1 MKILYLGALSSTDSD
16 FPLIKALQEKGVDVI
31 CYFYVSKYTS
41 KGGLISIDNI
51 LQKDE
56 ILKASE
62 YESFRMYNTYLNL
75 DNIYIIN
82 NYHANRR
89 DIQSWYIWIK
99 VIKHMKK
106 QKADL
111 LHYVWPF
118 SKQRRLLYFFRI
130 KKVFTVHDPFP
141 HSEQYSKASE
151 IDRAL
156 AFRKADKLVLLNEVQ
171 RDEFC
176 KYYCVNKDKVVISK
190 MGAFDYLN
198 TIKPIGIVPKHKY
211 ILFFGQIQPH
221 KGVEYLL
228 KAMLE
233 VHKVHP
239 DVVCI
244 IAGKGSWEFP
254 IEVYKRLD
262 YIEFRNYYITIP
274 ELVMLLQHA
283 LFAVCPYKDA
293 TQSGVVQT
301 AFSMNLPLIVT
312 NVGALPK
319 TVIDGVTGCVVP
331 PCDVKRLADSI
342 IELINN
348 EEKLLLYKSNIKNVW
363 YEKMN
368 WNNIVQIYI
377 DLYANIK

>member
-1 MKILYLGALSSTDSD
+1 MSSTDSD
-16 FPLIKALQEKGVDVI
+16 FPLIRALQNKGVNII
-31 CYFYVSKYTS
+31 CYFYVSKYVS
-41 KGGLISIDNI
+41 KAGLINIDKI
-51 LQKDE
+51 HRKDD

-62 YESFRMYNTYLNL
+62 YESFKMYNTYLNL

-99 VIKHMKK
+99 VIKHMKM

-111 LHYVWPF
+111 LHSTWPF
-118 SKQRRLLYFFRI
+118 SRQRRLLYFFKI
-130 KKVFTVHDPFP
+130 KKIFTIHDPFP
-141 HSEQYSKASE
+141 HSAQYSKESDS
-151 IDRAL
+151 DRIL
-156 AFRKADKLVLLNEVQ
+156 AFHKADKLVLLNGVQ
-171 RDEFC
+171 MDEFC
-176 KYYCVNKDKVVISK
+176 KYYSINKGKIVISK
-190 MGAFDYLN
+190 MGVFDYLKE
-198 TIKPIGIVPKHKY
+198 IKPIGVVPKYKY

-228 KAMLE
+228 QSMLE

-244 IAGKGSWEFP
+244 IAGKGTYDFSKELY
-254 IEVYKRLD
+254 ERLD

-312 NVGALPK
+312 NVGALSK
-319 TVIDGVTGCVVP
+319 AVFDGITGCVVP
-331 PCDVKRLADSI
+331 PCDVKSLADSI
-342 IELINN
+342 IDLINN
-348 EEKLLLYKSNIKNVW
+348 EEKLILYKSNINNMW
-363 YEKMN
+363 HEKMK
-368 WNNIVQIYI
+368 WNDIVQIYI
-377 DLYANIK
+377 NMYTNIK